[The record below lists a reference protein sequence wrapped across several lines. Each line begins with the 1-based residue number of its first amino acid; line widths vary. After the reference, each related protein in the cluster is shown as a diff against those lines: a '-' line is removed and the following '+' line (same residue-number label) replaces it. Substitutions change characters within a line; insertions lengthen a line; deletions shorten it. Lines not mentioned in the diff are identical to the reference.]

1 MLRALLRLTVQ
12 MLALAALLYFVFFV
26 PVGERTLYAHL
37 ARIASTDEAQEL
49 LGAVATLVA
58 TAKAALVS
66 RLL

>member
-1 MLRALLRLTVQ
+1 MLRALLRLTLQ

-37 ARIASTDEAQEL
+37 SRIASTDEAQEL

-58 TAKAALVS
+58 SAKAALVS